1 MNKNISKQFDF
12 TTQHV
17 CDSSAEANI
26 FIHGYSAGHSDSDRQ
41 TLLGSIPKDFRQHTN
56 IFAFWPSNHYLH
68 FDLSSLKNIGTAG
81 LGLVTQ
87 QPSRGMGFG
96 LVGSLVQDRVN
107 NFDIARKR
115 AEQMGAVLFIQ
126 LNEYLVRHHPKIDT
140 INLIGHSLGGRL
152 VVSSLKALNAKMHP
166 RLKVNDVL
174 LMAAAVQIRPDEAQS
189 MRRLIQGRLI
199 NAYSKDDWVLPANF
213 RETCIGR
220 NPTEHLEN
228 IEIDGFGHTD
238 YWEKLPQVLAATRF
252 RVLSDSPMK
261 PLAKPSAITST
272 QAPTCAPF
280 VEEQSMTLELKSPSD
295 IYQRINDELSHI
307 ITSLSTASD
316 DPLLK
321 QAQSDAR
328 ERLSQKQ
335 SELRT
340 QLAELEKNAEWS
352 KFTIAF
358 YGETGAG
365 KSTLIDTL
373 RILLQEPSKR
383 ESQQKFRQLKSQFEL
398 NEENLQQLQQ
408 TIERVD
414 TLLDQLAQQLHA
426 THQQYE
432 QLHRDAEEAI
442 AHADRQSAELT
453 QQLSTDLQQRE
464 LLHDEAFRAFTRL
477 QTLLAERQRT
487 ASFWQKLL
495 NLFRKMPEE
504 IALRQA
510 EQTLCAATSAR
521 DSASTALNVQQDE
534 TRQNRLVLEQ
544 RVNEIRNARDNA
556 IRPLLEQQTESEK
569 NKSSLTQQHQLA
581 EGRRGELLAALE
593 KTADGE
599 IIGDGRADFTRQTQ
613 RYEFELD
620 GLPFALLDVPG
631 IEGKEGLVLSEIT
644 RAVQTAHAVFYVTNQ
659 AAPPQTGDEQREGT
673 LEKIKKHLGAQTE
686 VWTIFNKKI
695 ANPKHS
701 LTDRPLT
708 TDDENASLSGLDEK
722 MREQLGTHY
731 REVFPLTALPAF
743 LASTDHFVPGSQN
756 AARRSKALEVFSADE
771 LLEKS
776 RVRALVQ
783 LLGEKLLS
791 GSKEKITRANFNKAK
806 EVLDQSL
813 ETLTVTQ
820 QNLAEASETIAKEG
834 KSAKSQL
841 NSSFQSLKQRLVSR
855 GETLIDEFASTVR
868 KNVYARIDSGKDG
881 ISNDDFKDELRE
893 RLDKQQQILNRKLPE
908 AVGAEVSEFQKN
920 AKDILERFEKHVAE
934 LTSSYE
940 KLGAIK
946 LDEKLDLKIKIN
958 NGIKVAGLLSGLAGL
973 ALAPFTGGASLW
985 VTGGAV
991 LTMVVSIGKAVIG
1004 FFSSTYKKSQQ
1015 KEATE
1020 KNLRNATEQ
1029 LRGLLRDSLSKS
1041 QSEMQKTIG
1050 QIELALEAPAK
1061 QAAAQ
1066 VKLLDG
1072 STSKLKALSRQIEI
1086 AGNL

>member
-1 MNKNISKQFDF
+1 MNKNISKLFDF
-12 TTQHV
+12 AAQHI
-17 CDSSAEANI
+17 CDDSTEANI
-26 FIHGYSAGHSDSDRQ
+26 FIHGYSAGHSDKDRQ
-41 TLLGSIPKDFRQHTN
+41 ILLGSIPETFRSSTN
-56 IFAFWPSNHYLH
+56 IFAFWPSNHYLR
-68 FDLSSLKNIGTAG
+68 FDPASLLDIGTAG
-81 LGLVTQ
+81 LGLVMQ
-87 QPSRGMGFG
+87 PPSRSMRFG
-96 LVGSLVQDRVN
+96 LVGSIVQDRVK
-107 NFDIARKR
+107 NFEIAKKR

-126 LNEYLVRHHPKIDT
+126 LNEYLVQHHPKIET

-152 VVSSLKALNAKMHP
+152 VVSSLKALNARMHP
-166 RLKVNDVL
+166 RLKINDVL
-174 LMAAAVQIRPDEAQS
+174 LMAAAVEVRPNEAQS

-213 RETCIGR
+213 METCIGR

-238 YWEKLPQVLAATRF
+238 YWENLPKVLAATRF
-252 RVLSDSPMK
+252 RILSDNPTG
-261 PLAKPSAITST
+261 PLAKPSDITSI
-272 QAPTCAPF
+272 QAPTCEPY

-316 DPLLK
+316 DPLLN

-340 QLAELEKNAEWS
+340 QLAELENNAEWS

-383 ESQQKFRQLKSQFEL
+383 ESQQKFRQLKSQFDL

-408 TIERVD
+408 TTERVD
-414 TLLDQLAQQLHA
+414 TLLDQLAQQLRA

-432 QLHRDAEEAI
+432 QPHRDAEEAV
-442 AHADRQSAELT
+442 AHADRQTAERT
-453 QQLSTDLQQRE
+453 QQLSTVLQQRD
-464 LLHDEAFRAFTRL
+464 LSHDAALSAVTRL

-504 IALRQA
+504 IALGQA
-510 EQTLCAATSAR
+510 EQALCTATSAR
-521 DSASTALNVQQDE
+521 DSASTALNMQQDE
-534 TRQNRLVLEQ
+534 ARQNRLALEQ
-544 RVNEIRNARDNA
+544 HLNEIRNARDSA
-556 IRPLLEQQTESEK
+556 IQPLLDQQSESEK
-569 NKSSLTQQHQLA
+569 SKSSLSQQLQLA
-581 EGRRGELLAALE
+581 EGKRGELLAALE

-613 RYEFELD
+613 RYDFELD

-659 AAPPQTGDEQREGT
+659 AAPPQTGDKEREGT

-701 LTDRPLT
+701 LTGRPLT
-708 TDDENASLSGLDEK
+708 SDDENASLSGLDEK
-722 MREQLGTHY
+722 MREQLGAHY

-743 LASTDHFVPGSQN
+743 LASTDHFVPGSQD
-756 AARRSKALEVFSADE
+756 AARRSKALETFGADE

-783 LLGEKLLS
+783 LLSDKLLR

-806 EVLDQSL
+806 EALDQTLEALSVPKQSL
-813 ETLTVTQ
+813 S
-820 QNLAEASETIAKEG
+820 EASVKLDQEG

-841 NSSFQSLKQRLVSR
+841 NSSFQSLKQRLGAR
-855 GETLIDEFASTVR
+855 GETLIDEFSRDVR
-868 KNVYARIDSGKDG
+868 NNIYERIEHG
-881 ISNDDFKDELRE
+881 ISNDDFKDELRDQ
-893 RLDKQQQILNRKLPE
+893 LDRQQRVLSQKLPE
-908 AVGAEVSEFQKN
+908 MVSTEVGTFQRVAEQILEDFQK
-920 AKDILERFEKHVAE
+920 HVTE
-934 LTSSYE
+934 LTASYE
-940 KLGAIK
+940 KLGAMK
-946 LDEKLDLKIKIN
+946 LNEKFDLKIKIN
-958 NGIKVAGLLSGLAGL
+958 SGVNLLGLLTGLAGL
-973 ALAPFTGGASLW
+973 AAAPFTGGASLW
-985 VTGGAV
+985 VTGAAIAS
-991 LTMVVSIGKAVIG
+991 LLASLGKFLWG
-1004 FFSSTYKKSQQ
+1004 LFTSKKAKQR
-1015 KEATE
+1015 EAANNT
-1020 KNLRNATEQ
+1020 LHSVTEQ
-1029 LRGLLRDSLSKS
+1029 LRDSLHEGLSKALP
-1041 QSEMQKTIG
+1041 QMQKTIS